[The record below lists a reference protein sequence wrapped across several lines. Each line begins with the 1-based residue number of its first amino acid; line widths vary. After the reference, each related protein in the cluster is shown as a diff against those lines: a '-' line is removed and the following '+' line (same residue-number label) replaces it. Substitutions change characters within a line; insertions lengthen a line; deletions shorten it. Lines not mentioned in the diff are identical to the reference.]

1 MKKHLLQFQVV
12 LICLI
17 LCTLFSCHQYTSIKK
32 VCDERSLTIVVDNF
46 ISSEPLRTIAPDP
59 FTVTNL
65 QVQGQY
71 QLKLSGTTGR
81 MSFSERVITLSNG
94 RVTLPD
100 VAPGLWELTLT
111 AYDRTGTTALLRGRA
126 TVQVH
131 AVGNAECRF
140 LLEPVG
146 TGTGT
151 INLTINWNQSD
162 RGFVQ
167 SSYPTQ
173 LTVAIALYYPKTDIM
188 VANSRAIWTRSN
200 TNTAAISTSLQYTG
214 FQTNQVTQLPVG
226 EYELRFTIT
235 GGNLPAGTTVQWSD
249 NLYVEAG
256 RVTTGNITI
265 PQLIM
270 RPAAPPYLVSSSNDA
285 EDNGRF
291 TVTLGWGDAPIYNN
305 KSYNLEILS
314 FTSGTMPTTDSTW
327 SAAVNN
333 GGKVY
338 SYDELSIKRT
348 AVTNPYP
355 VAHFD
360 GGLGKN
366 DISVDLEMTLQA
378 NRNYCARIRSSNDSG
393 PSDWVYLQ
401 NLLMSQPIIASHTS
415 TKADKRVWAG
425 GRLIDTW
432 NVTLAIGQT
441 TWGNNYELS
450 WLRLRA
456 GDSLSNYIYDDAAW
470 LAYQAT
476 DGQGKRTVAK
486 TDTITVDQ
494 LDKDMK
500 FVFRIRA
507 LSPAGNSEWFY
518 YSQETVQ
525 LP

>member
-1 MKKHLLQFQVV
+1 M
-12 LICLI
+12 
-17 LCTLFSCHQYTSIKK
+17 
-32 VCDERSLTIVVDNF
+32 
-46 ISSEPLRTIAPDP
+46 
-59 FTVTNL
+59 
-65 QVQGQY
+65 
-71 QLKLSGTTGR
+71 
-81 MSFSERVITLSNG
+81 
-94 RVTLPD
+94 
-100 VAPGLWELTLT
+100 
-111 AYDRTGTTALLRGRA
+111 
-126 TVQVH
+126 
-131 AVGNAECRF
+131 
-140 LLEPVG
+140 
-146 TGTGT
+146 
-151 INLTINWNQSD
+151 
-162 RGFVQ
+162 
-167 SSYPTQ
+167 
-173 LTVAIALYYPKTDIM
+173 
-188 VANSRAIWTRSN
+188 
-200 TNTAAISTSLQYTG
+200 
-214 FQTNQVTQLPVG
+214 
-226 EYELRFTIT
+226 
-235 GGNLPAGTTVQWSD
+235 
-249 NLYVEAG
+249 
-256 RVTTGNITI
+256 
-265 PQLIM
+265 
-270 RPAAPPYLVSSSNDA
+270 
-285 EDNGRF
+285 
-291 TVTLGWGDAPIYNN
+291 
-305 KSYNLEILS
+305 
-314 FTSGTMPTTDSTW
+314 
-327 SAAVNN
+327 
-333 GGKVY
+333 GK
-338 SYDELSIKRT
+338 D
-348 AVTNPYP
+348 
-355 VAHFD
+355 
-360 GGLGKN
+360 